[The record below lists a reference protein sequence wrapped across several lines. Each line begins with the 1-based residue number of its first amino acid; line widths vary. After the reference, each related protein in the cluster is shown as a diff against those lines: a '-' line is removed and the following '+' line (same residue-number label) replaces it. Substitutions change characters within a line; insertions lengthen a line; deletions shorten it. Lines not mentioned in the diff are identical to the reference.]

1 MILWYSKWYYDI
13 QRERILKGMFQ
24 SIHYQL
30 CGEMCPVSIVS
41 VMCHQHLWNSLLQG
55 FDSRCQKTD
64 RVWYLALKNFKIPN
78 SSASVYCTSRSKS
91 PPTAAKSKF
100 KFTSRIR
107 SSPRPP
113 RGAESSDCSDIRR
126 KSWLRFPSSS
136 WQSDTGWKLISLVRW
151 NWEPNPRW
159 LMHAH
164 CTPPLGEEGSLL
176 LVHQILMKP
185 CNKPNE
191 VSLILM
197 T

>member
-13 QRERILKGMFQ
+13 ERERILKGMFQ

-107 SSPRPP
+107 SRPRPP
-113 RGAESSDCSDIRR
+113 RGAESSDWSDIRR

-136 WQSDTGWKLISLVRW
+136 WQSDTGWKLIRRYSLVRW
-151 NWEPNPRW
+151 NWEPN
-159 LMHAH
+159 H
-164 CTPPLGEEGSLL
+164 S
-176 LVHQILMKP
+176 
-185 CNKPNE
+185 
-191 VSLILM
+191 
-197 T
+197 